1 MRVPIFAVYLDTR
14 KLASYVVLAF
24 IIGGFLGGVMWNYGG
39 VYIPRPVRNAQLD
52 FGNMNQF
59 SSYDELKGFLE
70 SRIGAESSSEP
81 VGQASGVDVL
91 TETSNSATS
100 AADAASTAADSAL
113 AAANDAKASAAEAAA
128 AGGVVFD
135 ELGGFVVSV
144 SGRGYSETNVQVE
157 GVDEADLVK
166 TDGQYIYLTR
176 NGKVYIV
183 RAYPPEAAEVVSMFQ
198 PDQQVQDLYV
208 DGDKLVLYL
217 RMSKAI
223 YRDMK
228 GKGFPVPEDLVST
241 TTIQVYDISNR
252 GTPELEREVT
262 VEGDYVNSRLIG
274 DYVYTVTR
282 KRAKVIDDEVD
293 LPSVET
299 GGSNCS
305 VEASEVYYMNYTDNR
320 YYFTTIIAFNMQDP
334 GEPESMETMLL
345 GRASSLYVSY
355 GSIYIATCRS
365 DTTVL
370 HRIRIDEGEIAY
382 VAEGSVPGYVLNQ
395 FSMDENGGYF
405 RIATTS
411 RRNGKSSNVYV
422 LDGDLEIVGWLE
434 GLAPGEDIYSAR
446 FMGDRCYMV
455 TFKKVDPL
463 FTIDLSDPENPKVLG
478 KLKIPG
484 YSDYLH
490 PYDEDTLIGLGKDTV
505 DAEGESFAWY
515 QGVKISLFD
524 VSNVHNPR
532 ELAKLVIG
540 ERGSESPA
548 LDDHRAFLF
557 SRARNLLVIPIY
569 EENVGIVSEGELGR
583 YYTQGAYVFHISE
596 AGIILRGMITHADGG
611 VFKAFGDPFNSDYE
625 VQRALYIEE
634 VLYTISNA
642 MIKMSSLTDLEELGT
657 VDLF

>member
-24 IIGGFLGGVMWNYGG
+24 VIGGFLGGVMWNYGG
-39 VYIPRPVRNAQLD
+39 VYVPKPKATILD

-70 SRIGAESSSEP
+70 SRIGAESSSESITGITGYGSS
-81 VGQASGVDVL
+81 VDAGGDAKSAAQA
-91 TETSNSATS
+91 
-100 AADAASTAADSAL
+100 AADAASTAVDAAQ
-113 AAANDAKASAAEAAA
+113 AANEAKAASSSM
-128 AGGVVFD
+128 FD
-135 ELGGFVVSV
+135 VDVLGDVLSVNERGF
-144 SGRGYSETNVQVE
+144 SETNVQVE

-183 RAYPPEAAEVVSMFQ
+183 RAYPPEEAEVVSMFQ

-223 YRDMK
+223 YQDMI

-241 TTIQVYDISNR
+241 TTVQVYDISNR
-252 GTPELEREVT
+252 GSPDLEREFT
-262 VEGDYVNSRLIG
+262 IEGSYVNSRLIG

-282 KRAKVIDDEVD
+282 KRAKVIDDEVG

-320 YYFTTIIAFNMQDP
+320 YYFTTIIAFNTQDP

-355 GSIYIATCRS
+355 GNIYIATCRS

-370 HRIRIDEGEIAY
+370 HRIMIDEGVIAY

-395 FSMDENGGYF
+395 FSMDEHGGYF

-411 RRNGKSSNVYV
+411 RRNGRSSNVYV

-446 FMGDRCYMV
+446 FMGDRCYLV
-455 TFKKVDPL
+455 TFKQVDPL

-490 PYDEDTLIGLGKDTV
+490 PYDEDTLIGLGKDTI
-505 DAEGESFAWY
+505 DAEEGDFAWY

-532 ELAKLVIG
+532 ELAKFIVG
-540 ERGSESPA
+540 ERGSDSPA

-557 SRARNLLVIPIY
+557 SRARNLLVIPIH
-569 EENVGIVSEGELGR
+569 EENVGIVSDRKIGR
-583 YYTQGAYVFHISE
+583 YYAQGAYVFQVSE
-596 AGIILRGMITHADGG
+596 AGILLRGMVTHAEGG

-625 VQRALYIEE
+625 VQRALYIED

-657 VDLF
+657 IDLF

>member
-24 IIGGFLGGVMWNYGG
+24 VIGGFLGGVMWNYGG
-39 VYIPRPVRNAQLD
+39 VYVPKPKAALLD
-52 FGNMNQF
+52 FDNMNQF
-59 SSYDELKGFLE
+59 SSYDELKGFLT
-70 SRIGAESSSEP
+70 SRIGEESSIELTSDLGLSVDT
-81 VGQASGVDVL
+81 VGDAKSIAQA
-91 TETSNSATS
+91 
-100 AADAASTAADSAL
+100 AADAARTAADAGI
-113 AAANDAKASAAEAAA
+113 AGNDAKSAASAASAVADSVELSV
-128 AGGVVFD
+128 GVYSVD
-135 ELGGFVVSV
+135 AKGF
-144 SGRGYSETNVQVE
+144 SETNVQVE

-183 RAYPPEAAEVVSMFQ
+183 RAYPPEEAEVVSMFQ
-198 PDQQVQDLYV
+198 PDQKVRDLYV

-217 RMSKAI
+217 RMSKSI

-228 GKGFPVPEDLVST
+228 GKGCAVPEDLVST

-252 GTPELEREVT
+252 GSPDLEREFT
-262 VEGDYVNSRLIG
+262 IEGGYVNSRLIG

-282 KRAKVIDDEVD
+282 KRAKVIDNEVV

-299 GGSNCS
+299 GGGNCP
-305 VEASEVYYMNYTDNR
+305 VEASAVYYMNYTDNR
-320 YYFTTIIAFNMQDP
+320 YYFTTIIAFNTQDP

-345 GRASSLYVSY
+345 GRASSLYVSS

-370 HRIRIDEGEIAY
+370 HRIMINGGEIAY

-395 FSMDENGGYF
+395 FSMDEHGGYF

-411 RRNGKSSNVYV
+411 RRNGRSSNVYV

-434 GLAPGEDIYSAR
+434 GLAPGETIYSAR
-446 FMGDRCYMV
+446 FMGDRCYLV
-455 TFKKVDPL
+455 TFKQVDPL

-505 DAEGESFAWY
+505 DAEEGDFAWY

-532 ELAKLVIG
+532 ELAKYIVG
-540 ERGSESPA
+540 ERGSDSPA

-557 SRARNLLVIPIY
+557 SRARNLLVIPIH
-569 EENVGIVSEGELGR
+569 EENIGIVSEGELSK
-583 YYTQGAYVFHISE
+583 YYAQGAYVFQVSAKTGIS
-596 AGIILRGMITHADGG
+596 LRGIVTHAEEG
-611 VFKAFGDPFNSDYE
+611 VFKVFGDPFNSDYE
-625 VQRALYIEE
+625 VQRALYIDD